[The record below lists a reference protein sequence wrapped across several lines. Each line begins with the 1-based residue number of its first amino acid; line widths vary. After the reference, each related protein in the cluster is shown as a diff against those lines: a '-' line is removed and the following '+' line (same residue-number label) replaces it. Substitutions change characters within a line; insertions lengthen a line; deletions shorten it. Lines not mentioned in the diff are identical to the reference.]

1 MFGFDSKYLPLLCS
15 IWYTG
20 YDNEYCIEFLVRP
33 VTMIAETDVVH
44 SVIL

>member
-1 MFGFDSKYLPLLCS
+1 MVH
-15 IWYTG
+15 WAG

-33 VTMIAETDVVH
+33 VTMISETDVVH

>member
-1 MFGFDSKYLPLLCS
+1 MFDSKYLPLLCS
-15 IWYTG
+15 IIWCTG

-33 VTMIAETDVVH
+33 VTMIGETDVVH